1 MHTLPALP
9 YNFNDLEPYFDEATM
24 QLHHDKH
31 HATYV
36 EKLNAA
42 LADYPDLQTKS
53 LTDLLLNLDQVP
65 EEIRTAVKNHGGG
78 HFNHSFF
85 WQSLRKGE
93 EENEPTGPI
102 AEALA
107 REFGDFATF
116 KEKFKTDSLAV
127 FGSGWVWLVQTKTGE
142 LKLLK
147 QPNQDAP
154 LSPGVSPLL
163 GLDVWEH
170 AYYLKYQNRRADYID
185 AFFHLINW
193 DFVNQNFHQI

>member
-1 MHTLPALP
+1 MHVLPPLP
-9 YNFNDLEPYFDEATM
+9 YNFSDLEPYFDEATM

-42 LADYPDLQTKS
+42 LEAYPELQNKS

-65 EEIRTAVKNHGGG
+65 EGIRGAVRNHGGG

-85 WQSLRKGE
+85 WQSLQPGQE
-93 EENEPTGPI
+93 VNEPTGL
-102 AEALA
+102 ASEAIE
-107 REFGDFATF
+107 RQFGDFARF
-116 KEKFKTDSLAV
+116 KDQFKTEALAV

-142 LKLLK
+142 LKITK
-147 QPNQDAP
+147 QANQDAP
-154 LSPGVSPLL
+154 LSLGATPIL
-163 GLDVWEH
+163 GLDLWEH
-170 AYYLKYQNRRADYID
+170 AYYLKYQNRRAEYIE

-193 DFVNQNFHQI
+193 DFINQNLNQI